1 MHEKKQ
7 TEKKVNKKLLF
18 WVMMVF
24 GIILITIGT
33 YGIAKKYASSHK
45 KDILPNNKTV
55 IAAST
60 SEPSETEPSPED
72 VSQYNV
78 PADQPR
84 SIIISSLGIS
94 GLIQKVGLTT
104 DNAVAVPTN
113 IYYAGWY
120 TNSVKPGDTGLSIID
135 GHVSGVYHDAIFKN
149 LYKVN
154 IKDIIEIEFG
164 DGSIKKFQVVD
175 RKVLPKDQSSDY
187 LFTKNPTIESQL
199 NLITCTG
206 KFDKDTATFDKRVVI
221 ISTLRNY

>member
-1 MHEKKQ
+1 M
-7 TEKKVNKKLLF
+7 L
-18 WVMMVF
+18 
-24 GIILITIGT
+24 IILGSILLAIGT
-33 YGIAKKYASSHK
+33 YLSARNYLSSHK
-45 KDILPNNKTV
+45 KATLPNNKTV
-55 IAAST
+55 VTAST
-60 SEPSETEPSPED
+60 SAPSETKPNPEA
-72 VSQYNV
+72 VSQYTV

-84 SIIISSLGIS
+84 SVIISSVGIS

-104 DNAVAVPTN
+104 DNSVAVPTN
-113 IYYAGWY
+113 IYYAGWF